1 MKTRLIYLLLV
12 LFAGAAMA
20 QDEMFRVLA
29 SKGSNKLQNTG
40 VAEWKPLFVGKK
52 LLKGDKITIGENGY
66 IGLAHKSGKTIELR
80 KAGTYEVAKL
90 AGEVNTQN
98 ASAQKKYVD
107 YLANEAKKNENND
120 MARDRYKYMQATGSV
135 ERPVGYLGLW
145 ALDKDTVV
153 SGNIFLRWDKKHQ
166 GPFVIKVTNFFEDA
180 IFEAETNESTFQL
193 NLDSKI
199 EKTYKVTVSE
209 KGNPENKSEITV
221 FFLDAFKAENV
232 RKQAAELQS
241 VLGGESALNK
251 IVLASF
257 YEDQRLYMDA
267 MRLYEEAL
275 KLEPGVEDYQIAYG
289 QFLSRTNFAIDA
301 ETAAKKQKEKESSG
315 K

>member
-1 MKTRLIYLLLV
+1 MKTRIIYSLLILLLSGS
-12 LFAGAAMA
+12 LAMA

-29 SKGSNKLQNTG
+29 TKGGNKLQNTG
-40 VAEWKPLFVGKK
+40 ASDWKPVFVGKK
-52 LLKGDKITIGENGY
+52 LIKGDKITIAENGY

-90 AGEVNTQN
+90 AGEVGTQN

-107 YLANEAKKNENND
+107 YLASEAKKNEDNN

-145 ALDKDTVV
+145 AVDKDTIV
-153 SGNIFLRWDKKHQ
+153 SGKVFLRWDKRHT
-166 GPFVIKVTNFFEDA
+166 GPFVIEVTNYFDEKLFS
-180 IFEAETNESTFQL
+180 AETNETFYQL
-193 NLDSKI
+193 NLDGV
-199 EKTYKVTVSE
+199 EKTCKVSVYE
-209 KGNPENKSEITV
+209 KSNTENKSEITLV
-221 FFLDAFKAENV
+221 FLDAFKAENV

-251 IVLASF
+251 IVMASF

-267 MRLYEEAL
+267 LRLYEEAI
-275 KLEPGVEDYQIAYG
+275 KLEPEVEDYKIAYG
-289 QFLSRTNFAIDA
+289 QFLERSKFAVVNN
-301 ETAAKKQKEKESSG
+301 EQKETK
-315 K
+315 

>member
-1 MKTRLIYLLLV
+1 
-12 LFAGAAMA
+12 MA

-29 SKGSNKLQNTG
+29 TKGGNKLQNTG
-40 VAEWKPLFVGKK
+40 ANDWKPVFVGKK
-52 LLKGDKITIGENGY
+52 LLKGDKITIAENGY

-107 YLANEAKKNENND
+107 YLASEAKKNEDNN

-145 ALDKDTVV
+145 AVEKDTVI
-153 SGNIFLRWDKKHQ
+153 SGKLFLRWDKRHT
-166 GPFVIKVTNFFEDA
+166 GPFVIKVTNYFDEE
-180 IFEAETNESTFQL
+180 ISVAETNETFYQL
-193 NLDSKI
+193 SLDSKI
-199 EKTYKVTVSE
+199 EKTYKVIVSE
-209 KGNPENKSEITV
+209 KGNTENKSEITV
-221 FFLDAFKAENV
+221 VFLDSYKAEAI
-232 RKQAAELQS
+232 RKQSAELQS

-251 IVLASF
+251 IVMASF
-257 YEDQRLYMDA
+257 YEDQHLYMDA

-275 KLEPGVEDYQIAYG
+275 KLEPEVEDYKIAYG
-289 QFLSRTNFAIDA
+289 QFLERTKFAVVST
-301 ETAAKKQKEKESSG
+301 EQKETK
-315 K
+315 